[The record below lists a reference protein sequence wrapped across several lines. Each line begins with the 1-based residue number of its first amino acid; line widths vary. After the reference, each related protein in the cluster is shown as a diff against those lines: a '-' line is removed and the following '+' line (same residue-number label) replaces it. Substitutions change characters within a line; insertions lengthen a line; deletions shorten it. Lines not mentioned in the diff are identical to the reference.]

1 MGLILIDRQE
11 MAAKYDQLS
20 QVYAQNKE
28 ILKREQAAH
37 LNAIY
42 EYEKREERIRK
53 ALCIEKQ
60 HVADVCYYCLCIYLS
75 PDYTSYVRA
84 LLMSFC
90 LCFLFVFFP
99 MLV

>member
-53 ALCIEKQ
+53 ALCVEKQ
-60 HVADVCYYCLCIYLS
+60 NAADVCYYCLCAYLS
-75 PDYTSYVRA
+75 PDYTSYVGG
-84 LLMSFC
+84 FGWQYNED
-90 LCFLFVFFP
+90 FLKI
-99 MLV
+99 